1 VGEERWCCWWG
12 LRVVDHILDGQS
24 FLMDRVYVD
33 LCSMG
38 YELKALNMHNSMV
51 VDPQTV
57 LDFCFMGYEPLT
69 NSSSKWQRLT
79 IVTPKSYHLSPL
91 ILTPLLCTLAHW
103 HLCKTSAPPL
113 HFYHLCLHLCTT
125 SAAFCTSAPLRLL
138 YTSCTITSCT
148 ITSCTITSADHQHLL
163 STSTPQHLCTS
174 AYHSAPQHLCACS
187 APPLCTSTTAPAPAP
202 LPHLLLLLLPLPL
215 LLFLPADES

>member
-1 VGEERWCCWWG
+1 MGEERWCCWWG

-125 SAAFCTSAPLRLL
+125 SAPFCTSAPLRLL
-138 YTSCTITSCT
+138 YTSCTITSCN
-148 ITSCTITSADHQHLL
+148 ITSADYHLL
-163 STSTPQHLCTS
+163 HNHLC
-174 AYHSAPQHLCACS
+174 
-187 APPLCTSTTAPAPAP
+187 
-202 LPHLLLLLLPLPL
+202 
-215 LLFLPADES
+215 

>member
-1 VGEERWCCWWG
+1 MGEERWCCWWG

-38 YELKALNMHNSMV
+38 YELKALNIMHNSMV

-91 ILTPLLCTLAHW
+91 SKRWICSTTTTQDDIKQGTDRLFFDFCFMSYEPITTSSSKWQRLAIVIP
-103 HLCKTSAPPL
+103 KS
-113 HFYHLCLHLCTT
+113 YHL
-125 SAAFCTSAPLRLL
+125 SS
-138 YTSCTITSCT
+138 SS
-148 ITSCTITSADHQHLL
+148 
-163 STSTPQHLCTS
+163 
-174 AYHSAPQHLCACS
+174 
-187 APPLCTSTTAPAPAP
+187 
-202 LPHLLLLLLPLPL
+202 
-215 LLFLPADES
+215 

>member
-1 VGEERWCCWWG
+1 MGEERWCCWWG
-12 LRVVDHILDGQS
+12 LRVVDQVLDGQS

-91 ILTPLLCTLAHW
+91 SKRWICSTTTTQDDIKQGTDRLFFDFCFMSYEPITTSSSKWQRLAIVIP
-103 HLCKTSAPPL
+103 KS
-113 HFYHLCLHLCTT
+113 YHL
-125 SAAFCTSAPLRLL
+125 SS
-138 YTSCTITSCT
+138 SS
-148 ITSCTITSADHQHLL
+148 
-163 STSTPQHLCTS
+163 
-174 AYHSAPQHLCACS
+174 
-187 APPLCTSTTAPAPAP
+187 
-202 LPHLLLLLLPLPL
+202 
-215 LLFLPADES
+215 

>member
-1 VGEERWCCWWG
+1 MGEERWCCWWG

-125 SAAFCTSAPLRLL
+125 SAPPLHHLCSILHLSTFVPARHFLH
-138 YTSCTITSCT
+138 Y
-148 ITSCTITSADHQHLL
+148 HLL
-163 STSTPQHLCTS
+163 QYHLLHNHLC
-174 AYHSAPQHLCACS
+174 
-187 APPLCTSTTAPAPAP
+187 
-202 LPHLLLLLLPLPL
+202 
-215 LLFLPADES
+215 

>member
-1 VGEERWCCWWG
+1 MGEERWCCWWG
-12 LRVVDHILDGQS
+12 LRVVDQVLDGQS

-125 SAAFCTSAPLRLL
+125 SAPPL
-138 YTSCTITSCT
+138 
-148 ITSCTITSADHQHLL
+148 Q
-163 STSTPQHLCTS
+163 
-174 AYHSAPQHLCACS
+174 HSAPQHLCACS
-187 APPLCTSTTAPAPAP
+187 TLLALSPPAISPPAQSPLLTISTYSAPQHLNTSAP
-202 LPHLLLLLLPLPL
+202 LLTILHL
-215 LLFLPADES
+215 SI